1 MTNAATADKRKTQMD
16 PTIFKIVGGA
26 VLSALLTIGG
36 VSYSNLST
44 NDTQEV
50 RIARLER
57 TEDMMKMLTD
67 QLALTNQNI
76 ALLNLKIV
84 QLKEDLEDVEEAIA
98 KGQ

>member
-1 MTNAATADKRKTQMD
+1 MD
-16 PTIFKIVGGA
+16 PTVFKIVGGA
-26 VLSALLTIGG
+26 VLSAILTIGG

-76 ALLNLKIV
+76 AILNIKIA
-84 QLKEDLEDVEEAIA
+84 QLKEDIEDVEETIA
-98 KGQ
+98 KSQ

>member
-1 MTNAATADKRKTQMD
+1 MD

-26 VLSALLTIGG
+26 VLSAILTIGG

-50 RIARLER
+50 RIARLEKA
-57 TEDMMKMLTD
+57 EDMMTLLTD

-76 ALLNLKIV
+76 AILNVKIA
-84 QLKEDLEDVEEAIA
+84 QLKEDLKDVEETIA
-98 KGQ
+98 SQ

>member
-1 MTNAATADKRKTQMD
+1 MD
-16 PTIFKIVGGA
+16 PTVFKIVGGA
-26 VLSALLTIGG
+26 VLSAILTIGG

-76 ALLNLKIV
+76 AILNIKIA
-84 QLKEDLEDVEEAIA
+84 QLKEDIQDVEETIA
-98 KGQ
+98 KSQ

>member
-1 MTNAATADKRKTQMD
+1 MD

-26 VLSALLTIGG
+26 VLSAILTIGG

-76 ALLNLKIV
+76 ALLNLKIA